1 MTNVTIDVYTKPV
14 CQQCK
19 ATYRQLDSN
28 SIAYEITDLTQNPA
42 ALEEAKS
49 LGHLSAPVVIVR
61 DANGI
66 VDHWSGFQPDKIK
79 SLVTA

>member
-1 MTNVTIDVYTKPV
+1 MTTITVYSKPV

-28 SIAYEITDLTQNPA
+28 QIEYEVTDLTQDA
-42 ALEEAKS
+42 EALAEAKS

-79 SLVTA
+79 SLVTTA